1 MEKETPKELRGGGR
15 KGGYPADWGILSMG
29 EMRECRE
36 IDQPTA
42 VRVTAVRDIAYSLAF
57 STITYSD
64 CCALPRAII
73 IVKDWLAE
81 RRKSRN

>member
-1 MEKETPKELRGGGR
+1 
-15 KGGYPADWGILSMG
+15 MG

-73 IVKDWLAE
+73 IVKD
-81 RRKSRN
+81 